1 MRTGSNS
8 IIAATT
14 AIHLRSNTMPFLE
27 TVTVRLHYQ
36 VEGREDAPW
45 LILSN
50 SLGTNLDM
58 WMPQVPALLERY
70 RVLRYDGRGHG
81 QSSVT
86 PGPYSIEQLSGD
98 VIALMDHLH
107 IPRAHFCGLSMG
119 GMVGMWLGANHPER
133 IDRLALCN
141 TAAKIGTDESWN
153 LRIDKVNREGMALIA
168 PAVIDRWFTRD
179 FQRYAS
185 VQVKL
190 VRDMLLQTSPEGYVA
205 NCAAVRDM
213 DLRPQIGRITA
224 PTLVVAGKHD
234 QATPPADGRA
244 VADAVPGARYVEL
257 NAAHLSNWEVAQSFT
272 TQVIDFLRN

>member
-1 MRTGSNS
+1 
-8 IIAATT
+8 
-14 AIHLRSNTMPFLE
+14 
-27 TVTVRLHYQ
+27 
-36 VEGREDAPW
+36 
-45 LILSN
+45 
-50 SLGTNLDM
+50 
-58 WMPQVPALLERY
+58 
-70 RVLRYDGRGHG
+70 
-81 QSSVT
+81 
-86 PGPYSIEQLSGD
+86 LSGD
-98 VIALMDHLH
+98 EIALRDHLH
-107 IPRAHFCGLSMG
+107 NPRAHFCGLSMG

-153 LRIDKVNREGMALIA
+153 LRIDKVNREGMALVA
-168 PAVIDRWFTRD
+168 PAVLDRWFTRD

-213 DLRPQIGRITA
+213 DLRPQISRITA

-234 QATPPADGRA
+234 QSTPPADGRA